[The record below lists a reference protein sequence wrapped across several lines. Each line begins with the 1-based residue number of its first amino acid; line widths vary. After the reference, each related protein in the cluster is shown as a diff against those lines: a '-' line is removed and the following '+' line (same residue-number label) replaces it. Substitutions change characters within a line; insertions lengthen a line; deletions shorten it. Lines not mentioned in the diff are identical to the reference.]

1 METETFQHY
10 QILRRDDGSLW
21 ELGRGAMA
29 VTYKAVDNNLCCSV
43 ALKVVSVLNLDDA
56 HTRARFV
63 REARAA
69 AALRHRN
76 IASVYHLGNDE
87 QSYFYAMEFVD
98 GETVEDL
105 VIRRGPLPAAEAL
118 GIAAQVARALGAAAK
133 QGLVHRDI
141 KPANL
146 MVVREDDDDSLIV
159 KVIDFGLA
167 RRAVVADE
175 TAQITLSGFVG
186 TPQYASPEQIEE
198 RDLDSRSDIYSLGV
212 TLWFM
217 FTGQP
222 TFSGPLARISAQH
235 LSSEPPWAL
244 VAHLPASVRAL
255 LARMLQKNPADRPQS
270 PGELRREID
279 ACVEGLPGAMSTEA
293 TPARTPEVSVN
304 GDTTLSPEAG
314 AETRVPP
321 AESTDDEAGADD
333 PPDAFATSTP
343 PTAGERFGERFYLSE
358 FIGEGSTGQV
368 FRATDARRG
377 ERPVALKVLRPDLG
391 LGRVEFH
398 HLQGDL
404 RRLRSAPH
412 PRLIEVFALDQACGY
427 RFMATEWI
435 EGFTLVDLLRH
446 RGRLELPEALRLL
459 EDASD
464 AAAHGSANG
473 LHRLE
478 LAPHQILVHF
488 PAGFEGDKARTVRT
502 IIDRPLAQWPVFGL
516 KIDAVAPARE
526 IGRTPTWAGAMT
538 LVPSSRQ
545 PGRDTQSSIH
555 GLVEGSYFYAL
566 GALLYE
572 TLNGT
577 APPSDPAGGREVPP
591 LPMLG
596 EEANDLLQRA
606 LSANP
611 GFRNEREFFDALLAA
626 SGLERGD
633 LQFKP
638 ASNPQVSYAGP
649 ATVVPSPEPV
659 VIAASPVSASPPVP
673 PRMAPTIR
681 TKLIRPRAAKS
692 TPPALPQ
699 ASDPSRRIPPLAIA
713 AGAVGLVAVAA
724 VGGFWLLPKHPAPA
738 PPQPAPVESPAAPV
752 DETDSPSPL
761 PASPEPSSPTPP

>member
-118 GIAAQVARALGAAAK
+118 DLAAQVARALGAAAK

-146 MVVREDDDDSLIV
+146 MVVREDDDESLTV

-167 RRAVVADE
+167 RRAVVADAS
-175 TAQITLSGFVG
+175 AQITLAGFVG

-198 RDLDSRSDIYSLGV
+198 RDLDTRSDIYSLGV

-217 FTGQP
+217 LTGQP
-222 TFSGPLARISAQH
+222 TFSGPLARISSQH
-235 LSSEPPWAL
+235 LNGEPPWAV
-244 VAHLPASVRAL
+244 VAHLPAPVRAL
-255 LARMLQKNPADRPQS
+255 LARMLQKNPAHRPQT
-270 PGELRREID
+270 PGQLRREIE
-279 ACVEGLPGAMSTEA
+279 ACVEALPVAVPTGTAP
-293 TPARTPEVSVN
+293 TPPPEVSTN
-304 GDTTLSPEAG
+304 GGTTLSPEAG
-314 AETRVPP
+314 EETRVPP
-321 AESTDDEAGADD
+321 TEFTDDAPGAEEPLDT
-333 PPDAFATSTP
+333 FATSTP
-343 PTAGERFGERFYLSE
+343 PTVGERLGERFYLSE
-358 FIGEGSTGQV
+358 LIGEGSTGQV
-368 FRATDARRG
+368 FRATDARRH
-377 ERPVALKVLRPDLG
+377 ERPVALKILRPDLG
-391 LGRVEFH
+391 LGRLEFY
-398 HLQGDL
+398 HLQGNL

-412 PRLIEVFALDQACGY
+412 PRLIEVFALDQARGY
-427 RFMATEWI
+427 RFMANEWI

-446 RGRLELPEALRLL
+446 RGRLGVVEALRLL

-478 LAPHQILVHF
+478 LAPHQILIGF

-502 IIDRPLAQWPVFGL
+502 IIDRPLAQWPEFGL

-526 IGRTPTWAGAMT
+526 MGRTPTWAGGVT

-545 PGRDTQSSIH
+545 PGRDTQSSIR

-572 TLNGT
+572 MLNGT
-577 APPSDPAGGREVPP
+577 PPPSDPAGEREVPP

-596 EEANDLLQRA
+596 EEGNDLLQRA

-633 LQFKP
+633 LRFKS
-638 ASNPQVSYAGP
+638 ASDPQVSYAAA
-649 ATVVPSPEPV
+649 ATVVPSAGPAI
-659 VIAASPVSASPPVP
+659 IAASTVSANQLAV

-681 TKLIRPRAAKS
+681 TKLLRPRAANA
-692 TPPALPQ
+692 TPTGPARGIHPL
-699 ASDPSRRIPPLAIA
+699 RRIPPWTIA
-713 AGAVGLVAVAA
+713 AGAVGLVAVMA
-724 VGGFWLLPKHPAPA
+724 VGGFLLVPKHPAPA
-738 PPQPAPVESPAAPV
+738 PPAVPLVSPGASVDEADTPGPSPA
-752 DETDSPSPL
+752 TL
-761 PASPEPSSPTPP
+761 EPSSPTPP